1 MEENYEKILERIV
14 RASGLNKEELNF
26 RVETKRNKLS
36 GLISKE
42 GALQVIAAELGIS
55 FDEEKLKINELLP
68 GMRKVNLIAKII
80 TLYPIRTFVNKNGEQ
95 GKVANLI
102 IADDTSNIKVV
113 LWDTNHIELIE
124 KGKITE
130 NSVVEILG
138 GSMRDNEIHLVSFS
152 ELKPSKEKFE
162 YVKTERQIKEKEIS
176 NLNLGD
182 YVKIKAFIVQAFDI
196 KFFEINKE
204 TGRKLTEEDIVMGAK
219 SEKRMLLT
227 IVLDDGFE
235 TIRAVL
241 FSEIL
246 GKLGVKEMD
255 NLTLLNQQ
263 KENLLG
269 KELFFIGTIRRN
281 SYFNTSELI
290 VDNIEEINLDK
301 LIIELEKWFLISFL
315 V

>member
-124 KGKITE
+124 TGKITE

-138 GSMRDNEIHLVSFS
+138 GSMRDNEIHLGSFS

-182 YVKIKAFIVQAFDI
+182 YVKIKAFIVKAFDI

-301 LIIELEKWFLISFL
+301 LIIELEK
-315 V
+315 

>member
-124 KGKITE
+124 TGKITE

-138 GSMRDNEIHLVSFS
+138 GSMRDNEIHLGSFS

-301 LIIELEKWFLISFL
+301 LIIELEK
-315 V
+315 

>member
-55 FDEEKLKINELLP
+55 FYEEKLKINELLP

-124 KGKITE
+124 TGKITE

-138 GSMRDNEIHLVSFS
+138 GSMRDNEIHLGSFS

-301 LIIELEKWFLISFL
+301 LIIELEK
-315 V
+315 